1 MPLPRS
7 EKRELIEEKEVL
19 KWFGPEGNI
28 EDYWLGTPA
37 YDNTFLMD
45 DEGWDSMESFLAA
58 VRKRELAQWGPEQQS
73 TVADMHHD
81 YRGGGLVGLD
91 EKYYFILSNLV
102 AVGERALKEERRV
115 STLAARGR
123 R

>member
-7 EKRELIEEKEVL
+7 DKREVL
-19 KWFGPEGNI
+19 TAEDVMKHFGPEGNI

-37 YDNTFLMD
+37 YDNTFIMD
-45 DEGWDSMESFLAA
+45 NEGWSPLETFLAQL
-58 VRKRELAQWGPEQQS
+58 RKKELEQWGPEQQS

-91 EKYYFILSNLV
+91 ENYYFILSNLV
-102 AVGERALKEERRV
+102 AVGERALAEERRASAQAV
-115 STLAARGR
+115 RGR

>member
-1 MPLPRS
+1 MLPRS
-7 EKRELIEEKEVL
+7 DKRELFTAEEVL
-19 KWFGPEGNI
+19 KRFGPEGNI

-37 YDNTFLMD
+37 YDNTFIMD
-45 DEGWDSMESFLAA
+45 NEGWDSLESFLTET
-58 VRKRELAQWGPEQQS
+58 RKREMAQWGPEQQS

-102 AVGERALKEERRV
+102 AVGERAMAEERRV
-115 STLAARGR
+115 SAQAVRGR